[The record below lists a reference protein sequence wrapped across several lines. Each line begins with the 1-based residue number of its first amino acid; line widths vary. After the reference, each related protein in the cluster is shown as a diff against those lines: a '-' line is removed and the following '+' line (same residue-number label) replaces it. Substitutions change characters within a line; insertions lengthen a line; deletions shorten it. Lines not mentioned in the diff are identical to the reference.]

1 MKFDELKLA
10 QPLAPSVLKALR
22 AMAFET
28 PTPIQEAAIPVG
40 CEGKDLIAI
49 AETGTGKTGAFTL
62 PMITRLLAKP
72 NEIALVLAPTRELAL
87 QIEEF
92 VRTVAQFTPGMKSV
106 TLVGGL
112 AMGAQT
118 RGLAQ
123 RPRILIATP
132 GRLIDHLERG
142 SAPLSKV
149 GLLVLDEA
157 DRMLDMGFQPQLERI
172 LRALPKQRQTLLF
185 SATWGR
191 EMDRLSAKYLSNPSR
206 VGTAR
211 ESKAANSI
219 TQKAMNIQQPRK
231 NESLLDE
238 LNRREGSVLVF
249 ARTQARVDRVAK
261 YLNSYGIEAARIHGG
276 RTQAQRNGA
285 LAAFKDG
292 RTRFLVATDIAARGI
307 DVTGI
312 GHVINYD
319 LPQVAEDYI
328 HRIGRTGRNGLEG
341 EAMSFVTPEDRGT
354 WREIVRL
361 LQKSG
366 SNLPEVIAVPPRPEG
381 AAEKSAAMAAMAPRD
396 SVATGVIRDQSSRG
410 DRDRRDFRG
419 DSRRNDRPRGS
430 QGPQPSQRDSRARRW
445 GQPPAANEGAS
456 SRDSRRE
463 RPSGDAPERSVWPTP
478 RPRIERGTR

>member
-1 MKFDELKLA
+1 
-10 QPLAPSVLKALR
+10 
-22 AMAFET
+22 MAFET
-28 PTPIQEAAIPVG
+28 PTPIQEAAIPVA

-118 RGLAQ
+118 RGLSQ

-366 SNLPEVIAVPPRPEG
+366 SNLPEIIPVPPRPEG
-381 AAEKSAAMAAMAPRD
+381 AAEQMAAMAPRD
-396 SVATGVIRDQSSRG
+396 SVATGVIRDQSTRG
-410 DRDRRDFRG
+410 DRDRRDSRG
-419 DSRRNDRPRGS
+419 DFRRGDRPRGS
-430 QGPQPSQRDSRARRW
+430 QGPQPKDSRGRRWGEAPKGGAPIARDSRDARRE
-445 GQPPAANEGAS
+445 GTANGD
-456 SRDSRRE
+456 RPTIVDNRE
-463 RPSGDAPERSVWPTP
+463 RAAFTP
-478 RPRIERGTR
+478 RARFDRGSR